1 MTTNIKFIYEYP
13 INASAKMIYP
23 YLSTAS
29 GLAQWFCDDVRI
41 DEDKVFNFIWDEQ
54 NHYAEM
60 SSHRLNR
67 SVRFVFLDGQKQHVH
82 DPAYIDFYI
91 ETGELTQEQF
101 LRVIDYSNDGD
112 QDQLQEL
119 WDNLVQNLREI
130 IGG

>member
-1 MTTNIKFIYEYP
+1 
-13 INASAKMIYP
+13 MIYP

-29 GLAQWFCDDVRI
+29 GLAQWFCEDVRVN
-41 DEDKVFNFIWDEQ
+41 EDKIYNFIWDDK

-67 SVRFVFLDGQKQHVH
+67 SVRFVFLDSQKKHIP
-82 DPAYIDFYI
+82 DPPFIDFCI
-91 ETGELTQEQF
+91 ETGELTQEQY
-101 LRVIDYSNDGD
+101 LRITDYSNDGD
-112 QDQLQEL
+112 NDQLLEL